1 MGAEILIA
9 TPAVRNLVREAKIHQ
24 IYSTMQAGGKYGMQT
39 MDQHLAAL
47 VRAGKITYETAA
59 AQCHD
64 VDELKNMLG
73 RDDTGQATPTRPA
86 AASGSSV
93 FMSG

>member
-1 MGAEILIA
+1 
-9 TPAVRNLVREAKIHQ
+9 
-24 IYSTMQAGGKYGMQT
+24 
-39 MDQHLAAL
+39 
-47 VRAGKITYETAA
+47 
-59 AQCHD
+59 

-73 RDDTGQATPTRPA
+73 RDDTGQAAQVRPA